1 MALLQLKV
9 NNQDLTA
16 NSDKTYL
23 ATDSAISDSTISVQ
37 SIKLFGI
44 NQILVI
50 GQIGQEG
57 TEIVK
62 THASTTPSG
71 TTVTLASALTETHSR
86 GTPVYVILF
95 DQYELSNAGSLTGT
109 KNLLTTALGS
119 GLLAIDPEQYDTLY
133 NETEYT
139 SGGYFIRRKNSISGN
154 FSSYSDYIPYTGLG
168 DNTIGAV
175 KNRALRAMGETLSD
189 LISDQDMN
197 DWLYE
202 ARRTIDQDPRVF
214 RWTFRQ
220 KFDTVI
226 GQCISGAWTVSA
238 PTDLRD
244 RNTYKNILGLRF
256 GRQNR
261 PCIYQDRVRFQQNYL
276 NVAHSTLNGA
286 VSFGATSI
294 TLTSTHDFD
303 DSGSISIAGKAVG
316 TLHTICT
323 YTTNNRTTGV
333 LGGVAGVPVAGYLTG
348 LDVWQNANFMGLPT
362 AYTIDSGLIS
372 FDVPFY
378 DSLDG
383 RNIIMDYYAALP
395 VITTDSQTFDEPFYD
410 MFVSYLRYKIAYK
423 KANGKIDRNSNPD
436 WMDWNEG
443 VGRVIAQ
450 EVGGQKIHFVPDIE
464 GFLSATQ

>member
-1 MALLQLKV
+1 MALLQLKI
-9 NNQDLTA
+9 NNQDLTL
-16 NSDKTYL
+16 NSDKTFL
-23 ATDSAISDSTISVQ
+23 ASDVSVGDSTLSVQ

-50 GQIGQEG
+50 GSIGNEG
-57 TEIVK
+57 TEIIK
-62 THASTTPSG
+62 TSTTTAPTG
-71 TTVTLASALTETHSR
+71 TTVTLASTATQTHSR
-86 GTPVYVILF
+86 GSPVYIIQF
-95 DQYELSNAGSLTGT
+95 DQYELSHGATATDT
-109 KNLLTTALGS
+109 KVLLTTTLGT
-119 GLLAIDPEQYDTLY
+119 GLLNIDPERYDTLY
-133 NETEYT
+133 NESEYS
-139 SGGYFIRRKNSISGN
+139 SGGYFVRKKNSINSN
-154 FSSYSDYIPYTGLG
+154 FSAYSDFIPYSGFP

-175 KNRALRAMGETLSD
+175 KNRALRAMGETLGE
-189 LISDQDMN
+189 LVTDQDMN

-220 KFDTVI
+220 KFDTII

-238 PTDLRD
+238 PIDLRD

-261 PCIYQDRVRFQQNYL
+261 PCIYQDRVRFAQNYL

-286 VSFGATSI
+286 VVFGASSI
-294 TLTSTHDFD
+294 TLASTHDFD
-303 DSGSISIAGKAVG
+303 DAGSILVAGSAVG
-316 TLHTICT
+316 TLHTSIS
-323 YTTNNRTTGV
+323 YTGNNRTTNVLTGV
-333 LGGVAGVPVAGYLTG
+333 TGVPAAGYITG

-378 DSLDG
+378 DQLDG

-395 VITTDSQTFDEPFYD
+395 TITTDSQTFDEPFYD
-410 MFVSYLRYKIAYK
+410 MYVSYLRYKIAYK

-443 VGRVIAQ
+443 VSRVIAQ
-450 EVGGQKIHFVPDIE
+450 EVGGQRIHMVPDME
-464 GFLSATQ
+464 GFLSSVQ